1 MPRKGFLFGGM
12 TVEKHYYTINILV
25 LNREG
30 TYNQVNELLHQ
41 YANLIKLRVGYP
53 VEEEGFAV
61 IFVVVK
67 ATNDEVGSFTGKLG
81 KVSGVKVKST
91 LVK

>member
-30 TYNQVNELLHQ
+30 AYNQVNELLHQ

>member
-1 MPRKGFLFGGM
+1 M
-12 TVEKHYYTINILV
+12 EKRYYMINIVV
-25 LNREG
+25 LDRESA
-30 TYNQVNELLHQ
+30 YNQVNELLHQ

-67 ATNDEVGSFTGKLG
+67 ATNDEVGSFAGKLG
-81 KVSGVKVKST
+81 KIPKVKVKST

>member
-1 MPRKGFLFGGM
+1 M
-12 TVEKHYYTINILV
+12 EKHYYTINILV
-25 LNREG
+25 LNREDA
-30 TYNQVNELLHQ
+30 YNKVNELLHQ
-41 YANLIKLRVGYP
+41 YSNLIKLRVGYP

-81 KVSGVKVKST
+81 QVPSVKVKST
-91 LVK
+91 IIK